1 MDTKTIQILFI
12 IFYFALTVTVGVLA
26 GRRSKGSD
34 SFHGAAMGL
43 FAIVAAASGEWL
55 GGTATTGVSEYG
67 FTDGMYGAW
76 YTISNGL
83 GTMVLAL
90 GFAKLY
96 RSLGSVTVPGIIE
109 KFFGVKARTVS
120 SVWLT
125 IVMLAV
131 GLSQMVA
138 AGKLGQTLIFDNN
151 PSAFI
156 PCVLVFA
163 VIFIVYTLAGGM
175 NAVESTNKVHL
186 FAMYGGAIVA
196 LIFALMRLSSLGIEG
211 GLAGGI
217 KAVEESIAAGTS
229 KVTNSTD
236 PVSFWSMLPKPRIPT
251 ISSWIIASLLG
262 ACTAQAGIQPVLAAK
277 DVPTA
282 KTACIITALVVAPF
296 GILTALLGMSARV
309 LSENGLLLVGGAN
322 VVNGK
327 EALPALMQNLS
338 DNSTINGVIG
348 GIVLASILAAILS
361 TVSPIIL
368 ASGTMITK
376 DIYQRV
382 MNPGATDKQILL
394 ISRVT
399 TALSGVICALA
410 AIALVNLQA
419 VLDIVYAAY
428 SLRGALF
435 IVILLGIYWKR
446 ASQPG
451 ACISMCLTAV
461 VAIFWK
467 VFQIATTVSDEAGK
481 VVTKGHYPLTIG
493 NFAITETYAAVAVA
507 LVATIV
513 FSLVF
518 PKRGDDIYKRA

>member
-1 MDTKTIQILFI
+1 L
-12 IFYFALTVTVGVLA
+12 YFALTVIVGVLA
-26 GRRSKGSD
+26 GKKTKNSD

-43 FAIVAAASGEWL
+43 FAIVASASGEWL

-67 FTDGMYGAW
+67 FTSGLYGAW

-83 GTMVLAL
+83 GTMLLAI

-109 KFFGVKARTVS
+109 KFFGVNARTVS

-138 AGKLGQTLIFDNN
+138 AGKLGQTLVFDNN
-151 PSAFI
+151 AAMYKW
-156 PCVLVFA
+156 CVLGFA
-163 VIFIVYTLAGGM
+163 VIFTVYTLAGGM
-175 NAVESTNKVHL
+175 KAVENTNKIHL
-186 FAMYGGAIVA
+186 FAMYGGAIIGLV
-196 LIFALMRLSSLGIEG
+196 FAVVRLGQLPIEG
-211 GLAGGI
+211 GGLIGGLE
-217 KAVEESIAAGTS
+217 AVERSIVEGTS
-229 KVTNSTD
+229 KVASSTA
-236 PVSFWSMLPKPRIPT
+236 PVSFWNMFPKPQIPT

-282 KTACIITALVVAPF
+282 KRACVVTAFVVAPF

-309 LSENGLLLVGGAN
+309 MSENGQLLVGGVN
-322 VVNGK
+322 VTNGK

-338 DNSTINGVIG
+338 DTPAVSGIIGGVI
-348 GIVLASILAAILS
+348 LASILAAILS

-382 MNPGATDKQILL
+382 IKPSATDREVLAM
-394 ISRVT
+394 SRIT
-399 TALSGVICALA
+399 TAVSGVICAVA
-410 AIALVNLQA
+410 AIALVDLQA

-435 IVILLGIYWKR
+435 IVILLGIYWKK

-451 ACISMCLTAV
+451 ACVSMCLTAV

-467 VFQIATTVSDEAGK
+467 VFQITTTVSDAAGK
-481 VVTKGHYPLTIG
+481 VLAKGRYPLSIG
-493 NFAITETYAAVAVA
+493 GFAITETYAAVVVA
-507 LVATIV
+507 FAATII
-513 FSLVF
+513 FSLAF
-518 PKRGDDIYKRA
+518 PKRRTETA

>member
-1 MDTKTIQILFI
+1 ML
-12 IFYFALTVTVGVLA
+12 YFALTVVVGLLA
-26 GRRSKGSD
+26 GKKTKNSD

-43 FAIVAAASGEWL
+43 FAIVASAAGEWL

-67 FTDGMYGAW
+67 FTSGLYGAW

-83 GTMVLAL
+83 GTMLLAI

-96 RSLGSVTVPGIIE
+96 RSLGTVTVPGIIE
-109 KFFGVKARTVS
+109 KFFGVKARVVS
-120 SVWLT
+120 SIWLT

-138 AGKLGQTLIFDNN
+138 AGKLGQTLVFDNN
-151 PSAFI
+151 PEMYKW
-156 PCVLVFA
+156 CVLGFA

-175 NAVESTNKVHL
+175 KAVENTNKIHL
-186 FAMYGGAIVA
+186 FAMYGGAIIG
-196 LIFALMRLSSLGIEG
+196 LIFAVVRLGQLGIEG
-211 GLAGGI
+211 GLFGGI
-217 KAVEESIAAGTS
+217 KAVEESIVAGTS
-229 KVTNSTD
+229 KVASSTA
-236 PVSFWSMLPKPRIPT
+236 PVSFWNMFPKPQIPT

-282 KTACIITALVVAPF
+282 KKACIVTAFVVAPF

-309 LSENGLLLVGGAN
+309 MSENGLLIVGGSN
-322 VVNGK
+322 VTNGK

-338 DNSTINGVIG
+338 DNAAVSGIIGGVI
-348 GIVLASILAAILS
+348 LASILAAILS

-376 DIYQRV
+376 DLYQRV
-382 MNPGATDKQILL
+382 FKPKATDNEVLKV
-394 ISRVT
+394 SRIT
-399 TALSGVICALA
+399 TAISGVICAVA
-410 AIALVNLQA
+410 AIALVDLQA

-435 IVILLGIYWKR
+435 IVILLGIYWKK

-451 ACISMCLTAV
+451 ACVSMCLTAL

-467 VFQIATTVSDEAGK
+467 VFQIATTVTDVAGK
-481 VVTKGHYPLTIG
+481 VITKGHYPLSIG
-493 NFAITETYAAVAVA
+493 TFAITETYAAVAVA

-513 FSLVF
+513 FSLIF
-518 PKRGDDIYKRA
+518 PKKNTDAKPA